1 MADVSIIITTEN
13 SAENIDALLLSL
25 FVQSVQTT
33 EIILVDNAST
43 DDTLK
48 LLDRYKKFDNRVQV
62 IKKKTKNATEKLI
75 KSGVKRASA
84 PYIYIMDGTKF
95 MYIGQGCLQRL
106 LDNIRK
112 YGSDFVYAPCGVI
125 NALTFE
131 TLPMYQIQPE
141 KFVQQ
146 PVFQAEDI
154 PSDML
159 FRMYLSP
166 YGKLFN
172 AEFLRKCAFA
182 PANEAFFLDCLFK
195 AQKISFD
202 LHNTCV
208 CHVLPKNLW
217 RPHNLAEQ
225 REKLKILKKYHAFE
239 RYKNAY
245 IYHKMRAA
253 WLGIMQAPSAERQT
267 MFTAMKEAF
276 ADEDFSKYDFNVL
289 RTQDLYW
296 AVQNALKLS
305 WDEFAETYI
314 GRAA

>member
-1 MADVSIIITTEN
+1 MATVSIIIPTEN
-13 SAENIDALLLSL
+13 SVNNIDALLLSI
-25 FVQSVQTT
+25 FVQSVQDT
-33 EIILVDNAST
+33 EIICVDNAST

-48 LLDRYKKFDNRVQV
+48 LLDRYKKFDKRVQV
-62 IKKKTKNATEKLI
+62 IKKKQKTATEKLI

-106 LDNIRK
+106 LDIIRK
-112 YGSDFVYAPCGVI
+112 YGSDFVYTPCGVV
-125 NALTFE
+125 NALNFE
-131 TLPMYQIQPE
+131 TLPLYQINPE
-141 KFVQQ
+141 KFVQY
-146 PVFQAEDI
+146 PVFRAEDI
-154 PSDML
+154 PSDIL
-159 FRMYLSP
+159 FKMYLSP

-172 AEFLRKCAFA
+172 AEFLRTCAFA
-182 PANEAFFLDCLFK
+182 PANEAFFLDCLFR

-208 CHVLPKNLW
+208 CRVLPKNLW
-217 RPHNLAEQ
+217 RPHNLDEQ
-225 REKLKILKKYHAFE
+225 RENLKILKKYHAFE

-253 WLGIMQAPSAERQT
+253 WLGIMLAPPAQKSA
-267 MFTAMKEAF
+267 MLAALKAAF

-289 RTQDLYW
+289 RKEDLYW

-305 WDEFAETYI
+305 WNEFADTYI